1 MDIKIDL
8 KLLDEQIYMCDV
20 HANNASSEEER
31 ELFNGIANL
40 LSEICYSVE
49 TGMKINFERVN

>member
-8 KLLDEQIYMCDV
+8 NLLDEQIYMCDV

-31 ELFNGIANL
+31 GLFNGIANL
-40 LSEICYSVE
+40 LSEIAYFVE
-49 TGMKINFERVN
+49 NGMKINFERVN